1 MRKQI
6 TIPDNLDEV
15 VKKFAEAS
23 DVSESA
29 VISYGINLL
38 CIRFNCAEA
47 INEEIA
53 LFNKIRE
60 FYQSFYIQHL
70 PRGKKANEVR
80 RICKKTENNFR

>member
-6 TIPDNLDEV
+6 TIPDKLDEA

-29 VISYGINLL
+29 VISYAINLL
-38 CIRFNCAEA
+38 CIRFNCSEA

-60 FYQSFYIQHL
+60 FYQVFYIKHL
-70 PRGKKANEVR
+70 PRGKKANELR
-80 RICKKTENNFR
+80 